1 MGPEVAA
8 ATTAAGT
15 AGTAGTAAW
24 LTPEVAGALLAGG
37 TAAQML
43 ASREQARAQRRI
55 LNRAQDEN
63 DRTVKEGADD
73 TLKLAGGM
81 APATQ
86 AEKIQ
91 AAAQAAAGRTMGD
104 LRGAGADMID
114 TAGGAGATS
123 SNFGRLRAE
132 RQAAE
137 ADRLAAIA
145 QEVGRVRAP
154 AEVMGNEAMAR
165 SALAERLASS
175 FRVNQGRAQAAQLDA
190 QDVDR
195 PWYGDV
201 GQIAALVGGI
211 GLANPSAASA
221 SGTPATQVMAVPE
234 GMTAQQAAMWEA
246 NAGALQPGAGFTAA
260 PQQGYWS
267 KLTRAIAGMPKRRR
281 HDPYDWDGR

>member
-8 ATTAAGT
+8 AGTAA
-15 AGTAGTAAW
+15 AGAGAGTAAW

-43 ASREQARAQRRI
+43 AAREQARAQRGI
-55 LNRAQDEN
+55 INRAQDRN
-63 DRTVKEGADD
+63 DEAVREGSEA
-73 TLKLAGGM
+73 TLKMAEGM
-81 APATQ
+81 TGASQ
-86 AEKIQ
+86 ADKMQ
-91 AAAQAAAGRTMGD
+91 AAAQAAAGRTMAD
-104 LRGAGADMID
+104 LRGAGADLID
-114 TAGGAGATS
+114 TGSGSGRTSGA
-123 SNFGRLRAE
+123 FGRMVAE
-132 RQAAE
+132 RGAAE
-137 ADRLAAIA
+137 RDRLSAIA

-175 FRVNQGRAQAAQLDA
+175 FRSNQNRQQAASLDA
-190 QDVDR
+190 QGVDR

-201 GQIAALVGGI
+201 GQLAALVGGI
-211 GLANPSAASA
+211 GLAGAPAAA

-267 KLTRAIAGMPKRRR
+267 KLTRAIAGMPNQRRR
-281 HDPYDWDGR
+281 DPYDWDGR

>member
-86 AEKIQ
+86 AEKMQ
-91 AAAQAAAGRTMGD
+91 AAAQAAAGRTMDD

-165 SALAERLASS
+165 SALAERLASA
-175 FRVNQGRAQAAQLDA
+175 FRTNQHRAQAASLDA
-190 QDVDR
+190 QGVDR

-201 GQIAALVGGI
+201 GQLAALVGGI
-211 GLANPSAASA
+211 GLAGAPAAAGGGAAAAPATMGEMMAGSASATTPAFASAAPVAAGGANSA
-221 SGTPATQVMAVPE
+221 LG
-234 GMTAQQAAMWEA
+234 
-246 NAGALQPGAGFTAA
+246 
-260 PQQGYWS
+260 
-267 KLTRAIAGMPKRRR
+267 RAIMQWGQGFGQRRQQPMWAGR
-281 HDPYDWDGR
+281 